1 MLQKVDLIP
10 ERCGTW
16 YTKRLSFKD
25 RPNEYFTVR
34 HRDPIEAIKGLWG
47 DPAFAQDLVYKPAKL
62 FRGTKQT
69 EEERMFSE
77 MWTGGLWNAAQVRT
91 KYAFFSSADNLHRKP
106 YLREE
111 PYLL

>member
-34 HRDPIEAIKGLWG
+34 HQDPIEAIKGLWG
-47 DPAFAQDLVYKPAKL
+47 ILPLLKILYISLLNYSKARNKRRRRGCSQKCGLVDFGMQHRYVPNML
-62 FRGTKQT
+62 
-69 EEERMFSE
+69 
-77 MWTGGLWNAAQVRT
+77 
-91 KYAFFSSADNLHRKP
+91 FFSSADNLHRKP